1 MAASTRRRRRPP
13 RMRAGDVVGMSI
25 PPRALR
31 GLVNCGNSC
40 FTNAVLQALVAVDSF
55 RGLMLRCDELG
66 IGESEGLIRKFVRLV
81 KEMTVGGR
89 GENGHGEVN
98 GGGKYRYGV
107 EEEDED
113 GDMNGWSHPVNG
125 GKGGHHGGKVDKVE
139 SGKRKENGF
148 TAEEPLV
155 ADWFHDVFP
164 GSGVDL
170 GGGGSGGGSQEDAE
184 EFLTYVLNQ
193 LHEELV
199 ELEKQAEG
207 LADDTSSGS
216 SVTDVMGT
224 NGSVKESSGG
234 KGAGAS
240 GRKGNGVLNGWLE
253 AAENG
258 VWEEMTR
265 KGKTVEVRGGSFPQS
280 GITDIFQGVLR
291 SEVKRMRT
299 KPSVTKE
306 PFYLL
311 GLDIESG
318 MIRDVEDAVRA
329 YFEPEQLEGVV
340 VGDEVVEAR
349 KQVAMEKAPEILILR
364 LKRFSHN
371 SITGALTKVQRMMAF
386 PQVLEL
392 PSQVGYGAAGKKYEL
407 SGVVTHIGKDLASG
421 HYTCD
426 LRWAADSWVHCDDS
440 KVVRTSLAKVA
451 RKPAYLLF
459 YSLRAGKSVGS
470 GAMGQ

>member
-1 MAASTRRRRRPP
+1 MPSGEIAA
-13 RMRAGDVVGMSI
+13 MKI

-55 RGLMLRCDELG
+55 RGLMLRCAELG
-66 IGESEGLIRKFVRLV
+66 IGESNGLVQKFVRLV
-81 KEMTVGGR
+81 KEMTAVDR
-89 GENGHGEVN
+89 GHNGHAEAN
-98 GGGKYRYGV
+98 GSSKLRYGLA
-107 EEEDED
+107 EEDGE
-113 GDMNGWSHPVNG
+113 MNGWIHTANG
-125 GKGGHHGGKVDKVE
+125 GKGGNHGGRSEKM
-139 SGKRKENGF
+139 ENGKKRENAF
-148 TAEEPLV
+148 TADEPLV

-164 GSGVDL
+164 GSGVDA

-199 ELEKQAEG
+199 EIEKQAAC
-207 LADDTSSGS
+207 LSDDTSSGS
-216 SVTDVMGT
+216 SVTDVIGT
-224 NGSVKESSGG
+224 NGSVNENGNGKTEGGSG
-234 KGAGAS
+234 S
-240 GRKGNGVLNGWLE
+240 KGNGVLNGWLE

-265 KGKTVEVRGGSFPQS
+265 KGKTVEVRGGSFSQS

-291 SEVKRMRT
+291 SEVKRLRT

-318 MIRDVEDAVRA
+318 MIRDVEDALRA

-340 VGDEVVEAR
+340 VEDEVVEAR
-349 KQVAMEKAPEILILR
+349 KQVAMEKAPEILVLR

-371 SITGALTKVQRMMAF
+371 SVTGALTKVQRIMAF
-386 PQVLEL
+386 PEVLEL

-426 LRWAADSWVHCDDS
+426 LRWAGESWVHCDDS
-440 KVVRTSLAKVA
+440 KVVRSSLAKVM
-451 RKPAYLLF
+451 RREAYLLF
-459 YSLRAGKSVGS
+459 YSMRAGKSVGS
-470 GAMGQ
+470 GVVG

>member
-1 MAASTRRRRRPP
+1 MH
-13 RMRAGDVVGMSI
+13 AGDTAAMNI

-66 IGESEGLIRKFVRLV
+66 IGENDGLVRKFVRLV
-81 KEMTVGGR
+81 KEMTAVEK
-89 GENGHGEVN
+89 GENGHAEVN
-98 GGGKYRYGV
+98 GGSKRRYGL
-107 EEEDED
+107 EEED

-125 GKGGHHGGKVDKVE
+125 GKGGHHGGKSDKVE
-139 SGKRKENGF
+139 SGKKRDNGF
-148 TAEEPLV
+148 SAEEPLV
-155 ADWFHDVFP
+155 ADWLYDVFP

-199 ELEKQAEG
+199 ELEKRAEG
-207 LADDTSSGS
+207 LSDDTSSGS

-224 NGSVKESSGG
+224 NGSVKDIRNGKTEGGSS
-234 KGAGAS
+234 K
-240 GRKGNGVLNGWLE
+240 KGNGVLNGWLE

-291 SEVKRMRT
+291 SEVKRLRT

-371 SITGALTKVQRMMAF
+371 SVTGALTKVQRMMAF
-386 PQVLEL
+386 PEMLEL
-392 PSQVGYGAAGKKYEL
+392 PAQVGYGAAGKKYEL
-407 SGVVTHIGKDLASG
+407 SGVVTHLGKDLASG

-426 LRWAADSWVHCDDS
+426 LRWAGESWVHCDDS
-440 KVVRTSLAKVA
+440 KVVRSSLAKVV

-459 YSLRAGKSVGS
+459 YSLREGKSVGS
-470 GAMGQ
+470 GALAQ